1 MRTTKLYFKN
11 NDGTIINKE
20 IEENLVAIYLS
31 MGWTPQ
37 SPKKEIVKPEQ
48 ETEKE
53 NKSIFSK

>member
-1 MRTTKLYFKN
+1 MKKTKLYFKN
-11 NDGTIINKE
+11 SNGVVVNKE
-20 IEENLVAIYLS
+20 IEENLVAIYLA

-48 ETEKE
+48 EEKE

>member
-1 MRTTKLYFKN
+1 MRKTKLYFKN

-48 ETEKE
+48 EKE

>member
-1 MRTTKLYFKN
+1 MRKTKLYFKN

>member
-11 NDGTIINKE
+11 EDGKIIHKE
-20 IEENLVAIYLS
+20 IEENLVAIYLA

-37 SPKKEIVKPEQ
+37 NPKKEIVKPKQ